1 MSEPTDELSVIER
14 YYDTVPRVAATTEEI
29 GPFTLFV
36 ATPDTSWQFYARPR
50 LGLTDDVTADD
61 VRRVVAR
68 QDELGVPRA
77 IEWVQETTPSL
88 LAAVREA
95 LPDAEV
101 EEVPLMVSRRDEAQA
116 REVPGRREVLEGSSA
131 GLAAVVGVVGAAF
144 DGHDEYEPGQL
155 GVRPR
160 LLDEGTLVMVAAY
173 DGSGRLVGGG
183 SAAPRGAVAELM
195 GIATLPSARGQGH
208 GTAITTAIRSELRGR
223 GVDTVFL
230 TAGSDEATSIY
241 RAVGFERLAT
251 GYILESD
258 HG

>member
-1 MSEPTDELSVIER
+1 MSEPGDELSVIER
-14 YYDTVPRVAATTEEI
+14 YYDAVPRVAATTEEI

-50 LGLTDDVTADD
+50 LGLTGAVTAED

-77 IEWVQETTPSL
+77 IEWVHETTPSL
-88 LAAVREA
+88 LVAVRAA
-95 LPDAEV
+95 LPEADV
-101 EEVPLMVSRRDEAQA
+101 EEVPLMVSRRDEPDP
-116 REVPGRREVLEGSSA
+116 REVPGRREVLAGSSA
-131 GLAAVVGVVGAAF
+131 DLAAVVGAIGAAF
-144 DGHDEYEPGQL
+144 DGRDDYEPGTV

-173 DGSGRLVGGG
+173 DDSGRLVGGG

-195 GIATLPSARGQGH
+195 GIATLPSVRGQGH
-208 GTAITTAIRSELRGR
+208 GTAITTALRSELRGR
-223 GVDTVFL
+223 GVGTVFL
-230 TAGSDEATSIY
+230 TAASDDATSIY

-251 GYILESD
+251 GCILEPGHD
-258 HG
+258 

>member
-1 MSEPTDELSVIER
+1 MSEPTDELSTIER
-14 YYDTVPRVAATTEEI
+14 YYDTVPRVSATTEEV

-36 ATPDTSWQFYARPR
+36 ATPEVSWQFYARPR
-50 LGLTDDVTADD
+50 LGLAGDVTADD

-88 LAAVREA
+88 LHAVREA

-101 EEVPLMVSRRDEAQA
+101 EVVPLMVSRRDEPDL
-116 REVPGRREVLEGSSA
+116 REPPGRREVLASSSSD
-131 GLAAVVGVVGAAF
+131 LASVVGVVDAAF
-144 DGHDEYEPGQL
+144 GGRDESEPGTV

-208 GTAITTAIRSELRGR
+208 GSAITTAIRSELRGR
-223 GVDTVFL
+223 GVGTVFL
-230 TAGSDEATSIY
+230 TAASDDATSIY

-251 GYILESD
+251 GCILEQGD
-258 HG
+258 D

>member
-50 LGLTDDVTADD
+50 LGLTGDVTADD

-77 IEWVQETTPSL
+77 IEWVHETTPSL
-88 LAAVREA
+88 LDAVREA
-95 LPDAEV
+95 LPEAEV
-101 EEVPLMVSRRDEAQA
+101 EEVPLMVSRRDEPDL
-116 REVPGRREVLEGSSA
+116 REVPGRREVLAGASA
-131 GLAAVVGVVGAAF
+131 DLAAVVGAVDAAF
-144 DGHDEYEPGQL
+144 GGRDEFEPGTV

-208 GTAITTAIRSELRGR
+208 GTAITTALRSELRGR

-230 TAGSDEATSIY
+230 TAASDDATSIY

-251 GYILESD
+251 GCILEPGHD
-258 HG
+258 